1 MDITI
6 KMDNHTLNVRSAAI
20 IIHNN
25 KVLLHKNK
33 YEDYYALLGGRT
45 QIGESSIETVK
56 REVMEEIGKEI
67 EVTGYCCTIENFF
80 NFRDSEYH
88 EIMFVH
94 KIEFVNKEDKLIEH
108 TLKNIEGKDY
118 LRYEWLELEK
128 IENYPLLPI
137 AIREILKENK
147 FPVHKIN
154 NDMK

>member
-94 KIEFVNKEDKLIEH
+94 LAEFVNDEDKKIEE
-108 TLKNIEGKDY
+108 TLQNVEGKERLEY
-118 LRYEWLELEK
+118 KWLDLDK
-128 IENYPLLPI
+128 INEYNIKPEQIKNVLF
-137 AIREILKENK
+137 EGK
-147 FPVHKIN
+147 FPVHVV
-154 NDMK
+154 NDDR

>member
-20 IIHNN
+20 IIHKN

-94 KIEFVNKEDKLIEH
+94 LAEFVNDEDKKIEE
-108 TLKNIEGKDY
+108 TLQNVEGKERLEYKWLDLDKINDY
-118 LRYEWLELEK
+118 K
-128 IENYPLLPI
+128 IKPEQIKKVLS
-137 AIREILKENK
+137 EGK
-147 FPVHKIN
+147 FPVHVV
-154 NDMK
+154 NDDR